1 MNNFK
6 EYLSYFVQAEH
17 TAKIEAGL
25 CVECSI
31 RTAALVKIKYCFLPS
46 QTQEVEVRHHVPV
59 TQRTEN
65 MGQGNIQMTVQSL
78 RVISFA
84 DIEEAF
90 ADAISLYDF

>member
-1 MNNFK
+1 MEF
-6 EYLSYFVQAEH
+6 
-17 TAKIEAGL
+17 
-25 CVECSI
+25 SI

-46 QTQEVEVRHHVPV
+46 QTQEVEVGHHVPV

-90 ADAISLYDF
+90 SDAIFLYDF